1 MFQVFVP
8 YLNAL
13 HRWLHYPL
21 FFFLFACWDVRFP
34 QEQLLSA
41 LQGPEKIPLGFLQI
55 PVSWNADLSSYWFF
69 FFLSLYWI
77 CYNIASALCFVF
89 WLQGVW
95 DLGSLT
101 RDRTYTPCVGRRCLN
116 HWTAREIPW
125 LVVEEK
131 EDGRWSA
138 YWKTQENERHYSGD
152 GVRSPVTLSFSI
164 SLFSVAASV
173 SPPLLLL
180 LLRSQTSL

>member
-1 MFQVFVP
+1 MLSIGDSTTLYSFS
-8 YLNAL
+8 YLHVEMWDFLRSNCFL
-13 HRWLHYPL
+13 LSKVLKRYPWASCK
-21 FFFLFACWDVRFP
+21 FLFP
-34 QEQLLSA
+34 
-41 LQGPEKIPLGFLQI
+41 GMQI
-55 PVSWNADLSSYWFF
+55 WVLIGSF

-89 WLQGVW
+89 WLQGMW

-101 RDRTYTPCVGRRCLN
+101 RDWTYTPCVGRRCLN